1 MKKILL
7 ASAAVAA
14 LSFATSASAADLGA
28 ARPYVKAAPPVVAL
42 NWTGLYIFGG
52 GGGAMWN
59 ADNYTT
65 QPGNPAPSTRKQRLG
80 GDGWYG
86 TVGLGYDWQ
95 LNDKWVLGL
104 FGDAQFGDVSGSMRD
119 DYWDA
124 EGTVKMRNS
133 YAVGARLGV
142 LIAPNVL
149 SYANAGWTRS
159 EWSGANL
166 YDTPGNV
173 WSLST
178 PSFNRNGW
186 FVGGGVENNLD
197 LFGISAPGWFMK
209 TEYRASYFDS
219 AKLNVVDPSGAP
231 VDHTV
236 TFKPW
241 TQTVA
246 TSLVYRFNWTGPVVA
261 KY

>member
-28 ARPYVKAAPPVVAL
+28 APRPYLKAAPPVVAL

-52 GGGAMWN
+52 GGGGLWT
-59 ADNYTT
+59 ADNTT
-65 QPGNPAPSTRKQRLG
+65 ACQGCTPTNKQRLG

-86 TVGLGYDWQ
+86 TVGIGYDWQ

-104 FGDAQFGDVSGSMRD
+104 FGDAQFGDMSGTMADSN
-119 DYWDA
+119 W
-124 EGTVKMRNS
+124 ETQGTVKMRNA
-133 YAVGARLGV
+133 YAAGPRLGYLV
-142 LIAPNVL
+142 APNVL
-149 SYANAGWTRS
+149 SYVNAGWTRS
-159 EWSGANL
+159 EWSGADL
-166 YDTPGNV
+166 LDPHGGGYG
-173 WSLST
+173 SST
-178 PSFNRNGW
+178 PAFNRNGW

-197 LFGISAPGWFMK
+197 LFGISVPGLFMK
-209 TEYRASYFDS
+209 TEYRAAYFDTATLS
-219 AKLNVVDPSGAP
+219 QNNNNANKI
-231 VDHTV
+231 

-241 TQTVA
+241 TQEVS
-246 TSLVYRFNWTGPVVA
+246 TSLVYRFNWNGPVVA